1 MRKGLATASCAD
13 AMLDLARVNSTVPF
27 IQDRTID
34 GVRKSWW
41 IASVEISCKWTYKE
55 ICFVLI
61 GSFLF
66 TRSSPTYIL
75 FTMNQFTS
83 QVLRAAALAHGAS
96 AQLYNQVIQTNYG
109 LVQGIPAFNSSPNG
123 NISRWEDITV
133 WTGIPYGADTSG
145 GNRWTPPKNA
155 TPLNNTLQTNKMGPI
170 CGLGNPST
178 TGGTVREDC
187 LNLNI
192 WTNGNST
199 DAKLPVIFWSFPA
212 GGAAD
217 QPLFDGAGMA
227 AQGIVF
233 VNYNYRISA
242 LGWLSTPELSEEMYK
257 ATGSNSSGN
266 WGQLGQI
273 HALKWVHANIP
284 AFGGDPDHI
293 TVMGQSAGSAAVYHF
308 VNSPLSKGLIVGAI
322 AESRTRDPYDPEA
335 LTLAENYR
343 NQSYALASGFEY
355 MASKNVSTIAEMRAL
370 PLADLEESL
379 FGGTFSDK
387 FGILSH
393 LSQRCNEQG
402 PELLLNGYAIPAK
415 YIETLATGPAND
427 VPYITGNTKD
437 KSGAAT
443 STNITVAEYE
453 AEIETQYGA
462 YNLSSTS
469 LELYPASNTTQTCMA
484 YNAHWRDTSRVSR
497 QTQGAY
503 HDFEI
508 NYVLNNL
515 YGTDKPWEAVD
526 FEIALKM
533 NGYWANFAKTLN
545 PNNGGSYKGNGTL
558 PQWSAN
564 SEIDMVT
571 MEVSDG
577 FGEVL
582 IGSADQ
588 VAAITKY
595 FSYQN
600 PV

>member
-1 MRKGLATASCAD
+1 MK
-13 AMLDLARVNSTVPF
+13 
-27 IQDRTID
+27 
-34 GVRKSWW
+34 
-41 IASVEISCKWTYKE
+41 
-55 ICFVLI
+55 
-61 GSFLF
+61 
-66 TRSSPTYIL
+66 
-75 FTMNQFTS
+75 QFTS
-83 QVLRAAALAHGAS
+83 QVLGAAALAHGAS

-109 LVQGIPAFNSSPNG
+109 PVQGIPAFNSSPNG
-123 NISRWEDITV
+123 NISNWEDITV
-133 WTGIPYGADTSG
+133 WKGIPYGADTSG
-145 GNRWTPPKNA
+145 ENRWTPPKNA
-155 TPLNNTLQTNKMGPI
+155 TPWNTTLQANKMGPI
-170 CGLGNPST
+170 CGPGNPST
-178 TGGTVREDC
+178 TGGTVSEDC

-192 WTNGNST
+192 WTNGKST
-199 DAKLPVIFWSFPA
+199 DAKLPVVFWSFPA

-227 AQGIVF
+227 SQGIVF

-242 LGWLSTPELSEEMYK
+242 LGWLSTPELSAEMYK

-266 WGQLGQI
+266 WGQLDQI
-273 HALKWVHANIP
+273 HALKWVHANIA

-322 AESRTRDPYDPEA
+322 AESGTRDPYDPEA

-343 NQSYALASGFEY
+343 NQSYALASGLEY

-379 FGGTFSDK
+379 FGSAFSDK
-387 FGILSH
+387 FGNVLD
-393 LSQRCNEQG
+393 
-402 PELLLNGYAIPAK
+402 GYAIPAK

-437 KSGAAT
+437 ESGAAT
-443 STNITVAEYE
+443 STNLTVAEYE
-453 AEIETQYGA
+453 AEIEAQYGA
-462 YNLSSTS
+462 YNLSSTF
-469 LELYPASNTTQTCMA
+469 LELYPASNITQASME
-484 YNAHWRDTSRVSR
+484 YNAHWRDTSRVSSWSFANR
-497 QTQGAY
+497 WSVKSKSPIWTYYWDHAPPGQTQGAY
-503 HDFEI
+503 HESEI

-558 PQWSAN
+558 PQWNAN
-564 SEIDMVT
+564 SETDMVT
-571 MEVSDG
+571 MEVGDG
-577 FGEVL
+577 FGEVP

-588 VAAITKY
+588 VAAITEY